1 MIAIEP
7 DKHPTTTGSVFAEWR
22 VVEISEEAGA
32 YFTDSLMLEICRL
45 GSTVVNPDES
55 TADATAVALPSPTTT
70 VESLASGPL
79 LESTWKQ
86 TIRKALRQSRLSSL
100 WLAADAV
107 QYAAYE
113 WGLNPFLARLK
124 DELRDGTYSPDSAD
138 IIRGAKGKGL
148 SRPLAFLT
156 PRDALVF
163 HAIVVR
169 ARPDLVQD
177 LRAWTGAFQTDKAI
191 DLPQHTEPATKRTS
205 KQHVRRQKARRPAAI
220 SADYGSFF
228 QMWLQKQGV
237 VYSIVERA
245 PYVVESD
252 VANYFSS
259 IDLRIVQEYLLRTG
273 LHRDVVRLLIYLIR
287 NVLRH
292 PQYADSPGL
301 GLPQE
306 LLDSSRYIAHG
317 LLVEVDRA
325 FDELGAKGLYGRFM
339 DDFVVGART
348 MHEGERTIAR
358 IQANL
363 EPLGLY
369 PNPAKTQIFPVDE
382 YKARIMADENAY
394 LEGIEAALNEENVGG
409 LRRRW
414 FADELRLNEFLQRAQ
429 TFRGLENRPARWE
442 QVLRRYYRYM
452 RELGISSW
460 LEYALTDVE
469 AFPTSARN
477 VLEYVRSFPLEVAL
491 AENVMAECLA
501 ASELYGDIPLLLL
514 ETVATAPTEPSA
526 VLASTIMDRARHLTQ
541 KMLSRGVVPRAHEDW
556 ILAYLGPLVAKFG
569 TEADQ
574 HEWIDSLR
582 LSSHPV
588 QAAIRLHALPIQV
601 ALGTSS
607 RKAFVSEMAGLSWS
621 SVLTLDFIRALEDG
635 DSRARGVAIGLVN
648 PEVRLLPN
656 RFQLHSRAISL
667 MRILVHHQEPRVA
680 IALTRAK
687 ARLERNPR
695 RLRDAR
701 TIEIMGAC
709 LAR

>member
-1 MIAIEP
+1 M
-7 DKHPTTTGSVFAEWR
+7 
-22 VVEISEEAGA
+22 
-32 YFTDSLMLEICRL
+32 
-45 GSTVVNPDES
+45 
-55 TADATAVALPSPTTT
+55 
-70 VESLASGPL
+70 
-79 LESTWKQ
+79 
-86 TIRKALRQSRLSSL
+86 
-100 WLAADAV
+100 

-113 WGLNPFLARLK
+113 WGLSSFLARLK

-138 IIRGAKGKGL
+138 IIRGAKSKGL

-169 ARPDLVQD
+169 ARPDLVKE
-177 LRAWTGAFQTDKAI
+177 LRSWTGAFQTDKAI
-191 DLPQHTEPATKRTS
+191 DLPLHDGSATKRS
-205 KQHVRRQKARRPAAI
+205 YKQHARRHKARKAAVAT
-220 SADYGSFF
+220 STDYGNFF

-237 VYSIVERA
+237 VYSIVEKA

-273 LHRDVVRLLIYLIR
+273 LHRDVVRLLIYLVR

-301 GLPQE
+301 GLPQGI
-306 LLDSSRYIAHG
+306 LDSSRYIAHG
-317 LLVEVDRA
+317 LLVEVDRE

-339 DDFVVGART
+339 DDFVVGAGN
-348 MHEGERTIAR
+348 MHEGEKIIAR
-358 IQANL
+358 IQTRL

-382 YKARIMADENAY
+382 YKRRIMVDENAY
-394 LEGIEAALNEENVGG
+394 LERIDGTLSEQHEGG

-414 FADELRLNEFLQRAQ
+414 FADEVRLQEFLQRAQ
-429 TFRGLENRPARWE
+429 TFRDLDDRPARWE

-452 RELGISSW
+452 REVGVNSW
-460 LEYALTDVE
+460 LKYALTDIV
-469 AFPTSARN
+469 AFPTSAPN
-477 VLEYVRSFPLEVAL
+477 ILEYVRSFPLEVGL
-491 AENVMAECLA
+491 AESLMVECLA

-526 VLASTIMDRARHLTQ
+526 ALASTIMEQARSLTEQ
-541 KMLSRGVVPRAHEDW
+541 MLIRGVVPRSHEDW
-556 ILAYLGPLVAKFG
+556 ILAYLGPVVAKFG
-569 TEADQ
+569 TEVGR
-574 HEWIDSLR
+574 HEWLELLELPR
-582 LSSHPV
+582 HPV

-635 DSRARGVAIGLVN
+635 DSRSRGVAIGLVN
-648 PEVRLLPN
+648 PAVRLLPN

-667 MRILVHHQEPRVA
+667 MRILVHHQEARVTT
-680 IALTRAK
+680 ALTNAK
-687 ARLERNPR
+687 SRLERNPL
-695 RLRDAR
+695 RLRDAHM
-701 TIEIMGAC
+701 IEIVEAC